1 MTTFPTIPASQWV
14 QRLEHP
20 GRKIRLVLDTDAF
33 NEIDDPFATL
43 TRPSALVHS
52 PRISEDFRWMHD
64 PFRHMIRCVHFI
76 RRDEVFRDLFLR
88 IAR

>member
-33 NEIDDPFATL
+33 NEIDDPFAIAYAPE
-43 TRPSALVHS
+43 RSGSQSAH
-52 PRISEDFRWMHD
+52 
-64 PFRHMIRCVHFI
+64 IRGFPM
-76 RRDEVFRDLFLR
+76 D
-88 IAR
+88 A